1 MRYLGI
7 AVLYVLGLVLQ
18 STLFNFLKVGGVKPD
33 LVLLLVIYFAF
44 TNGPVKGALLGLGL
58 GLLEDFF
65 IGYYFGMNALA
76 LLVSGFVAGWF
87 ETVMYKENIFIALFV
102 TFFGSLIAQTV
113 TIFSGITAG
122 LGWQLA
128 DSWNT
133 ALKIAIYNVC
143 LVPFTYPFFHKT
155 ITKGWLRYRPRHEE

>member
-102 TFFGSLIAQTV
+102 TFFRLFDCPNSDDIL
-113 TIFSGITAG
+113 
-122 LGWQLA
+122 
-128 DSWNT
+128 WN
-133 ALKIAIYNVC
+133 YS
-143 LVPFTYPFFHKT
+143 
-155 ITKGWLRYRPRHEE
+155 RPRLATSRQLEYCA